1 MIEFYCPKCA
11 KRIEVADAFAGKS
24 GKCEGCGEPIT
35 VPSVSQPPPFT
46 GLDNLHD
53 LPDQAV
59 APERIGA
66 YGRAADKHWE
76 DPAAKAEE
84 ERKKKAAEAVVPLP
98 EVPKEIIEI
107 VRARRR
113 RNMNYL
119 ILALFGAL
127 VAAFFLLP
135 ILLRTPPPKETRP
148 YDGPASA
155 VERPSAPRFGTD
167 GATPPEIDTGMPES

>member
-1 MIEFYCPKCA
+1 VIEFYCPKCA

-24 GKCEGCGEPIT
+24 GACEGCGETLT
-35 VPSVSQPPPFT
+35 VPSTSQPPPYT
-46 GLDNLHD
+46 GLDALAD
-53 LPDQAV
+53 LPDQTV

-84 ERKKKAAEAVVPLP
+84 ERKKKAAEAVIPLP

-113 RNMNYL
+113 RNLNYL
-119 ILALFGAL
+119 ILAVFGAL

-135 ILLRTPPPKETRP
+135 ILLRTPPPEAPKP
-148 YDGPASA
+148 YEGPAVS
-155 VERPSAPRFGTD
+155 VERPTVPAFGTE
-167 GATPPEIDTGMPES
+167 GEVPVE

>member
-11 KRIEVADAFAGKS
+11 RRIEVADAFAGKS
-24 GKCEGCGEPIT
+24 GACEGCGERLT
-35 VPSVSQPPPFT
+35 VPSESQPPPFT
-46 GLDNLHD
+46 GLHNLHE
-53 LPDQAV
+53 LPDQTV

-84 ERKKKAAEAVVPLP
+84 ERKKKAAEAVIPLP

-113 RNMNYL
+113 RNLNYL
-119 ILALFGAL
+119 VLAVFAAV

-135 ILLRTPPPKETRP
+135 ILLRTPPPKEPEP
-148 YDGPASA
+148 YNGPAVS
-155 VERPSAPRFGTD
+155 VDRPGAPVFGTE
-167 GATPPEIDTGMPES
+167 GETPRE